1 MDTVEVIEEL
11 EIRLAAQDSC
21 GAQHTIG
28 LEPKIIGGKVIYR
41 RIYKQDFLLHN
52 LT

>member
-1 MDTVEVIEEL
+1 MHPVEVIEEL
-11 EIRLAAQDSC
+11 ENRLAAQVSC

-28 LEPKIIGGKVIYR
+28 LEPEIIGGKVIDG

-52 LT
+52 LI